1 MNYELDTC
9 HAANVHC
16 VLHMSREAAASC
28 LNSLF
33 LTGVACQSHLLP
45 RYWHWAGHSH
55 CTSEVT
61 KCQKW
66 QVKVID
72 PKLVQVISTD
82 VEPELPLKQQV
93 TTKQMDMVLDRLYVY
108 IEPIPVIV
116 FEEVLEVTKG
126 FVYGLK
132 ALQLTLDHQD

>member
-1 MNYELDTC
+1 M
-9 HAANVHC
+9 
-16 VLHMSREAAASC
+16 
-28 LNSLF
+28 
-33 LTGVACQSHLLP
+33 
-45 RYWHWAGHSH
+45 
-55 CTSEVT
+55 
-61 KCQKW
+61 
-66 QVKVID
+66 KVID
-72 PKLVQVISTD
+72 PKLVQVIGTD

-108 IEPIPVIV
+108 IEPIPVII